1 MGIEAEY
8 AKRQAVQMRYGE
20 RVRWEERQRAFEI
33 IEMKVDDNDEATAKA
48 LWSVAAEIMRH
59 KA

>member
-20 RVRWEERQRAFEI
+20 RIRWEERNRAFEI
-33 IEMKVDDNDEATAKA
+33 IEMKVDDKDEAGAEL
-48 LWSVAAEIMRH
+48 LWAVAAEIMRH
-59 KA
+59 KP